1 MKKDGEE
8 IDKREQNGITL
19 EWVTGSLEFQVNW
32 STDLNL
38 SRLVLTRNFE
48 KQLVVWVSNCEIRLK
63 M

>member
-1 MKKDGEE
+1 MEKKALALKNEN
-8 IDKREQNGITL
+8 RMTTL
-19 EWVTGSLEFQVNW
+19 GWVAGSLEFQVNW